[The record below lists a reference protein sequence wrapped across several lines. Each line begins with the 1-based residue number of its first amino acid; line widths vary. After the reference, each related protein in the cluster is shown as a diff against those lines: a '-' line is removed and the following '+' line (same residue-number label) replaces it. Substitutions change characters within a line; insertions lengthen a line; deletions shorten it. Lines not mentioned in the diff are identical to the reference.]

1 MRIAGEEASL
11 QARNLVVE
19 LVLCYCTLFEV
30 VPSTT
35 GALADNACHFSACFS
50 TSSIFEHLSHAPCI
64 DMAAAKKASSGQ
76 SSELAIAYNRRAQ
89 FDSSVVA
96 PRRDA
101 VSCSTRVARSWT

>member
-64 DMAAAKKASSGQ
+64 GVAAAMEASLG
-76 SSELAIAYNRRAQ
+76 RRPSWPSPAAANVRPRG
-89 FDSSVVA
+89 DVA
-96 PRRDA
+96 
-101 VSCSTRVARSWT
+101 T